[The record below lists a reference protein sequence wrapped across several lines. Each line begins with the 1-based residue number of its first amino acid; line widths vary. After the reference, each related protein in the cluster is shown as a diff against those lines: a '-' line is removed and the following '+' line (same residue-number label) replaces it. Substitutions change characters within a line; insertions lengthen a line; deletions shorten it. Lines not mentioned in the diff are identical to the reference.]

1 MNVTATHLRRLA
13 QLGFVVVV
21 IAGAALLNGSC
32 GPEPEEQPPEV
43 TAAAPVENQNLKL
56 RLAALPGDFVLE
68 TNEGDQLVLAPAD
81 PAQTGR
87 VEFAVRSPEQGQ
99 NIPSAVKFHQ
109 AFIENQEGGD
119 YQGGQELVSPL
130 GTTFYSRGRY
140 LADEVE
146 TEETVIFALHPD
158 ADRMMTITYRY
169 PAGVDSSVRVQQ
181 LFDVL
186 AEVEGL

>member
-1 MNVTATHLRRLA
+1 ML
-13 QLGFVVVV
+13 V
-21 IAGAALLNGSC
+21 IGGVAMLNGSC
-32 GPEPEEQPPEV
+32 GRQPEEPPPVETV
-43 TAAAPVENQNLKL
+43 SVPVENQSLRL
-56 RLAALPGDFVLE
+56 RLAALPGEFVLV

-81 PAQTGR
+81 PNQTGR
-87 VEFAVRSPEQGQ
+87 VEFAVRTPDQGQ

-109 AFIENQEGGD
+109 AFIENQESGD

-140 LADEVE
+140 LKDEAE

-169 PAGVDSSVRVQQ
+169 PAGIDSSVRVQQ

-186 AEVEGL
+186 AEVQGL